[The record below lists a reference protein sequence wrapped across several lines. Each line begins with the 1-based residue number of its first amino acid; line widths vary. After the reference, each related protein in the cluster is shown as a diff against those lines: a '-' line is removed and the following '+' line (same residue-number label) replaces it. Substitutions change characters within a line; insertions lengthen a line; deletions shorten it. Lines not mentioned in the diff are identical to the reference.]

1 MIYKLSPKNSRDVKT
16 LIDAKTKKIVANIG
30 DKITKRAAR
39 KLEEGGLKHVF
50 IENDELIGQYISN
63 DIINEKNGEVYF
75 EAGAEITEE
84 LLSTLAEEKITELS
98 ILAID
103 HTNIGPY
110 MRNTLMADKNTNRDD
125 ALVDIYRV
133 MRPGEPPT
141 LETAEALFSALF
153 FDSERYD
160 LSSV

>member
-1 MIYKLSPKNSRDVKT
+1 MCIRD
-16 LIDAKTKKIVANIG
+16 
-30 DKITKRAAR
+30 R
-39 KLEEGGLKHVF
+39 LKDVF
-50 IENDELIGQYISN
+50 IENDELIGQYIST

-84 LLSTLAEEKITELS
+84 LLSTLAEEKITVLS

-153 FDSERYD
+153 FDSERY
-160 LSSV
+160 LSLIHI